1 MKRTYVLAALTTA
14 LALALV
20 LTGCPSAGSGGGG
33 GGDTPVSVDSVAP
46 ATPGGTAGTGS
57 FAGGAGFSSADL
69 PADKTEAFLAAAQ
82 GIASVSGFIGEFLS
96 EKAGENWP
104 PSGTLEITPD
114 PENFDTATE
123 ISISAGFGDPT
134 RVGIVLDSS
143 DDPGGLDALAF
154 YGEGAVA
161 GSAEITAS
169 REASSHGLDYPKR
182 VTFTAETSAEFLSGD
197 TNDDETVDPV
207 VPHGEN
213 TPLPTVPASE
223 VYVALNWNL
232 DAKPACRST
241 IDGPELSG
249 VEAAYAISAGLSAAL
264 TVVDAHIDDTDDD
277 GEITGADDPVSGN
290 FLVDFTFN
298 DEEKL
303 NISDSMTEAELETYL
318 QNKLAGDFT
327 LTIDVYDDSGALDT
341 PDSYSYSIAD
351 IVNILQSVQ

>member
-69 PADKTEAFLAAAQ
+69 PADKTQAFLAAAQ

-169 REASSHGLDYPKR
+169 REASSHGLDAPKR
-182 VTFTAETSAEFLSGD
+182 VTLTAETSAEFVSGD
-197 TNDDETVDPV
+197 ADDSIVPRDVD
-207 VPHGEN
+207 

-223 VYVALNWNL
+223 IYVALNWNL
-232 DAKPACRST
+232 DAKPAYRST
-241 IDGPELSG
+241 IDGPEPRG
-249 VEAAYAISAGLSAAL
+249 IEAAYAISAGLSAAL
-264 TVVDAHIDDTDDD
+264 TVVDARIDDTDGD

-303 NISDSMTEAELETYL
+303 DISDSMTEAELEDYL
-318 QNKLAGDFT
+318 EGKLAGDFT
-327 LTIDVYDDSGALDT
+327 LTIGVYDAGGS
-341 PDSYSYSIAD
+341 PDANYSYSIAD

>member
-20 LTGCPSAGSGGGG
+20 LSGCPSAGSGGGG

-46 ATPGGTAGTGS
+46 ATPGGTAVTGS
-57 FAGGAGFSSADL
+57 FADGAGFSSPL

-96 EKAGENWP
+96 EKADADWP

-123 ISISAGFGDPT
+123 ISISAGFGDST
-134 RVGIVLDSS
+134 LEGILLDSS

-169 REASSHGLDYPKR
+169 REASSHGLDAPKR
-182 VTFTAETSAEFLSGD
+182 VTFTAETSAEFVSGD
-197 TNDDETVDPV
+197 ADDSIVPRDVD
-207 VPHGEN
+207 

-223 VYVALNWNL
+223 LYVAVNWNL
-232 DAKPACRST
+232 DAKPAYRST

-264 TVVDAHIDDTDDD
+264 TVVDAHIDDTDGD
-277 GEITGADDPVSGN
+277 GEITGDDDAISGN
-290 FLVDFTFN
+290 FLVDFTF
-298 DEEKL
+298 DDKEKL

-327 LTIDVYDDSGALDT
+327 LTIDVYDAGGSLDAN
-341 PDSYSYSIAD
+341 YSYSITD
-351 IVNILQSVQ
+351 IVDILQSVQ